1 MDNTCY
7 CFFLDDLI
15 LVLKMTKAWKNVWT
29 FFLKAGTCMYGLLIS
44 TKRKKKEKI
53 PTSGVIHAE
62 DRHGSGVFY

>member
-1 MDNTCY
+1 MGNTGY
-7 CFFLDDLI
+7 GFFLDDLI

-53 PTSGVIHAE
+53 PTS
-62 DRHGSGVFY
+62 